1 MVSRSAIANIAKR
14 ETYRMNGSIAQEME
28 DLLTERFTPTK
39 LEIIKDSAHHGG
51 HTRDVG
57 ERVHAVAIK
66 ANAPA

>member
-1 MVSRSAIANIAKR
+1 
-14 ETYRMNGSIAQEME
+14 MNGSIAQEME

-39 LEIIKDSAHHGG
+39 LEIINDSAHHARGDG
-51 HTRDVG
+51 VADVAAELQLG